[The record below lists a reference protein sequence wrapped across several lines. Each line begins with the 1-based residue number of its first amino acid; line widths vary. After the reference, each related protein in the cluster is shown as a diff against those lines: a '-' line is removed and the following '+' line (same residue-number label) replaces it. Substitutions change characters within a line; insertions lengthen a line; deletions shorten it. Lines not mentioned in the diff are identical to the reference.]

1 MRIEMIAHPY
11 HLGGIGITVIKQV
24 LALVRPVDRGAVC
37 RYVDRTPPRQGLG
50 TQQHVGRPDAFVFII
65 ITLGLARLGWQ
76 GRARFLHQ
84 LHRLFIPIDKRV
96 PGIIGALLELRD
108 ILHVSH
114 KVGLVLWGNHPAL
127 GYVWREEV
135 FLRVC
140 RTVA

>member
-1 MRIEMIAHPY
+1 
-11 HLGGIGITVIKQV
+11 
-24 LALVRPVDRGAVC
+24 
-37 RYVDRTPPRQGLG
+37 
-50 TQQHVGRPDAFVFII
+50 
-65 ITLGLARLGWQ
+65 
-76 GRARFLHQ
+76 
-84 LHRLFIPIDKRV
+84 V
-96 PGIIGALLELRD
+96 PGIIGALLELQD